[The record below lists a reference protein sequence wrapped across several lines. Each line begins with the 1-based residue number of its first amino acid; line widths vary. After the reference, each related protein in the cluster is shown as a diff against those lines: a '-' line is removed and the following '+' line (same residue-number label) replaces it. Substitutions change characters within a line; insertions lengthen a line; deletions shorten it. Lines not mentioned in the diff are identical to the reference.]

1 MKRVVFLLLL
11 TLAACSPK
19 VSSPDGRITI
29 TPGEGCCLVQYEG
42 QKVLELQIPVTA
54 NDLKRAWSKKVLVKD
69 KYRMLSGKR
78 KDCRYEAYEY
88 KFGPLELRLHNDG
101 VAFRYVEP
109 LAGAEPSA

>member
-1 MKRVVFLLLL
+1 MKRVVFLFLL

-54 NDLKRAWSKKVLVKD
+54 DDQLPD
-69 KYRMLSGKR
+69 
-78 KDCRYEAYEY
+78 
-88 KFGPLELRLHNDG
+88 
-101 VAFRYVEP
+101 AFRQ
-109 LAGAEPSA
+109 AEGLPV